1 MNVTDIVT
9 YLLWPESKPADGRDR
24 TRAREVVAAG
34 AAEGRITEAEEARR
48 GAAVAAAV
56 SRGDLYRVTRGLDGG
71 EPPAALASALRVAT
85 SVWLLTSVVQLTV
98 WLAIAFATG
107 DLDGPWWLYST
118 SVGGAVVGAI
128 WMAHEGHHRSP
139 RSATTGR
146 QLVRD

>member
-1 MNVTDIVT
+1 MNVTDTVT
-9 YLLWPESKPADGRDR
+9 YLLWPESKPADDRDR

-48 GAAVAAAV
+48 DAAVATAV

-85 SVWLLTSVVQLTV
+85 SVWLLTSVIQVTV
-98 WLAIAFATG
+98 WLAIAFTSG
-107 DLDGPWWLYST
+107 GVDGPWWLYST

-128 WMAHEGHHRSP
+128 WVAHEAHHRGPRSGSP
-139 RSATTGR
+139 RR
-146 QLVRD
+146 QAVGG